1 MKPEITILMPQGRL
15 DAAGV
20 RPLET
25 ELAELLAAD
34 RIHLLVDMSQVA
46 YVSSVGLRMFLTTM
60 RKARRRGGA
69 LKLCNLNERVMQVFK
84 LAGFDRVLSILT
96 TREEAESSFANTSE
110 R

>member
-1 MKPEITILMPQGRL
+1 MKPEITIIMPQGRL

-25 ELAELLAAD
+25 ELADHIAAG
-34 RIHLLVDMSQVA
+34 RIHLLVDMSEIA

-60 RKARRRGGA
+60 RNARRKGGA
-69 LKLCNLNERVMQVFK
+69 LILCGLNERVLDVFK

-96 TREEAESSFANTSE
+96 TREEAASFFVSLSE